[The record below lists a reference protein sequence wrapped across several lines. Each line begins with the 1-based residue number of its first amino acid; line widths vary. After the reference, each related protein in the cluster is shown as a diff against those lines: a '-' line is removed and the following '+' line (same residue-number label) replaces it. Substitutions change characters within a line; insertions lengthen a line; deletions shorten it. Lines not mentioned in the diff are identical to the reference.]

1 MIVQLKDVSKSFGA
15 TSVLKEMNMTIA
27 KGEKIG
33 IVGANGAGKTTIFHL
48 ITGELSYDSG
58 QVMVNRKLSCGVLS
72 QVSDMDPA
80 HTVMEECRLAFQR
93 ALEAE
98 KEMKRLEREMA
109 KTEVYSD
116 EKKLERVMEAHEE
129 ALAVFTQAGGFEI
142 EGRILGVLRGLGF
155 KETCW
160 ENRTETLSGGEKTKL
175 ALGKL
180 LLSRPDLLLLDEPTN
195 HLDFMSLAWLEGFI
209 REYPGSVAMISH
221 DRYFLD
227 ACVGIIYEVER
238 GVAIRYVGNYSRF
251 TEQRAAKRAQYRKAY
266 LAQQR
271 EIKRLETYVEKNIA
285 RASTSRMAKSRRKT
299 LEKIDRLES
308 SFGDLRRMSLAF
320 KMEKKSHEIVL
331 LVEDG
336 NIAVG
341 DQERRI
347 PLLSNLNF
355 QLNRGERMAVIG
367 ENGIGKSTLLKT
379 LVGEHPLDGGKLTWG
394 QDTEVGYYD
403 QEHGALKETNTIFE
417 ELLTMIPGISIQKVR
432 TLLGQLLFPQD
443 DVFKKISALSGG
455 EKSRVVLAKLVL
467 SCGNVLL
474 LDEPT
479 NHLDLPSKVILERA
493 LRDYEGT
500 LLFVSHDRFFI
511 NRVATSV
518 MVLSKSG
525 MEIHQGN
532 YDRYLEQRYQKV
544 NGGGADARE

>member
-72 QVSDMDPA
+72 QVSDVDPA

-116 EKKLERVMEAHEE
+116 GKKLERVMEAHEE
-129 ALAVFTQAGGFEI
+129 ALDVFTQAGGFEI

-160 ENRTETLSGGEKTKL
+160 ENRTATLSGGEKTKL

-195 HLDFMSLAWLEGFI
+195 HLDFMSLTWLEGFI

-238 GVAIRYVGNYSRF
+238 GVAIRYVGNYSYF
-251 TEQRAAKRAQYRKAY
+251 VKQRGVNRAQYRKQY
-266 LAQQR
+266 IAQQR
-271 EIKRLETYVEKNIA
+271 EIKRMETFVEKNIA
-285 RASTSRMAKSRRKT
+285 RASSSRMAKSRRKT
-299 LEKIDRLES
+299 LEKIERLES
-308 SFGDLRRMSLAF
+308 PLGDLRKMSLAF
-320 KMEKKSHEIVL
+320 EMEKKSREKVL
-331 LVEDG
+331 NFEDG
-336 NIAVG
+336 VITVG
-341 DQERRI
+341 NEDVRI
-347 PLLSNLNF
+347 PLLSNLNV
-355 QLNRGERMAVIG
+355 QLERGERMAVIG

-379 LVGEHPLDGGKLTWG
+379 LVGEHRLDGGAFAWG
-394 QDTEVGYYD
+394 EDVEVGYYD
-403 QEHGALKETNTIFE
+403 QEHGALNETHTIFE
-417 ELLTMIPGISIQKVR
+417 ELLQMVPGISVQKVR
-432 TLLGQLLFPQD
+432 TLLGQLLFPKD

-467 SCGNVLL
+467 SRGNVLL

-479 NHLDLPSKVILERA
+479 NHLDLPSKAILEKA

-500 LLFVSHDRFFI
+500 LLFVSHDRYFI

-518 MVLSKSG
+518 MVLTQSG

-532 YDRYLEQRYQKV
+532 YDRYLEKTGQSESGEKK
-544 NGGGADARE
+544 NGKR

>member
-1 MIVQLKDVSKSFGA
+1 MIVQFKEVSKSFGA
-15 TSVLKEMNMTIA
+15 TTVLKEMNMTIA

-72 QVSDMDPA
+72 QVSDLDPA

-109 KTEVYSD
+109 KSEVYSD
-116 EKKLERVMEAHEE
+116 EKKLGRVMEAHED
-129 ALAVFTQAGGFEI
+129 ALTVFTEAGGFEI
-142 EGRILGVLRGLGF
+142 EGRIIGVLKGLGF

-160 ENRTETLSGGEKTKL
+160 ENRTGTLSGGEKTKL
-175 ALGKL
+175 TLGKL

-227 ACVGIIYEVER
+227 ACAGIIYEVER
-238 GVAIRYVGNYSRF
+238 GVATRYIGNYSRF
-251 TEQRAAKRAQYRKAY
+251 TEQRAANHAQYRKAY

-299 LEKIDRLES
+299 LEKIERLDS
-308 SFGDLRRMSLAF
+308 PLGDLRRMSLAF
-320 KMEKKSHEIVL
+320 KMEKKSRETVL
-331 LVEDG
+331 LVENG
-336 NIAVG
+336 TIAVG
-341 DQERRI
+341 EKERRI

-355 QLNRGERMAVIG
+355 LLNRGERMAVIG

-379 LVGEHPLDGGKLTWG
+379 LVGEHPLEGGKLAWG

-403 QEHGALKETNTIFE
+403 QEHGALNETNTIFE
-417 ELLTMIPGISIQKVR
+417 ELLMMVPGISIQKVR

-479 NHLDLPSKVILERA
+479 NHLDLPSKAILERA
-493 LRDYEGT
+493 LREYEGT

-532 YDRYLEQRYQKV
+532 YDQYLEQRNQRM
-544 NGGGADARE
+544 NGGGTYARG